1 MRHCPPIRQ
10 SASRR
15 VGRARPVASP
25 PQDGFALAN
34 RGFTLIEIVIAVFI
48 LLLLLMLA
56 VPSMNGVLAD
66 KRLRRSLNAFNDL
79 VHQAQER
86 SVAEHRAYLIVWG
99 DKGIAL
105 RPEVFAKGEE
115 ARPTADLTL
124 GRGDVLKLVLPAA
137 LTKNPPAAWIFWPS
151 GTCEPAVVQFS
162 GRNGS
167 WTANYSA
174 LTARP
179 ELTNYAAR

>member
-1 MRHCPPIRQ
+1 MRRRPPTRQ
-10 SASRR
+10 SAN
-15 VGRARPVASP
+15 P
-25 PQDGFALAN
+25 PQNGFAVAN

-48 LLLLLMLA
+48 MML
-56 VPSMNGVLAD
+56 
-66 KRLRRSLNAFNDL
+66 LRRSLNGFNDL

-99 DKGIAL
+99 DKNIAL
-105 RPEVFAKGEE
+105 RPEAFAKGEE
-115 ARPTADLTL
+115 ARPTANLALT
-124 GRGDVLKLVLPAA
+124 RGVVLKLTLPAA
-137 LTKNPPAAWIFWPS
+137 VTRNPPGEWIFWPS
-151 GTCEPAVVQFS
+151 GTCEPAVVQFN
-162 GRNGS
+162 GRDGS